1 MKKSLVLQFSILCFL
16 TSLSIHAA
24 AQISRD
30 PACGDPDQP
39 PHNIWVFLATQ
50 TFPCANLCPDG
61 KTRLQCTQDSEKE
74 MRCIEGYSNPTG
86 NSRMIGTPKPMGECP
101 AVVKDCGQH
110 KSGTTWYEVTGA
122 VSRVCEMC
130 ADGTTNHL
138 CDKNQETEKSCNNG
152 VVSATGNVRDGAFIQ
167 YTNTCPVIP
176 KDCGQHKS
184 GTTWWEVSGRVSRVC
199 EMCTDG
205 TNHLCDKN
213 QETEKSCTDGAVA
226 VTGNVRD
233 GAFIEYTNQCV
244 PTDPVCGDPGQ
255 PTHSVWVT
263 LGLQTFPCPDLCPDG
278 KTRLQCQQMAEK
290 ELSCTAGHPSE
301 TGNSRMV
308 GQPEKIGTCPV
319 MPKDCGQHAN
329 GTKWFDV
336 TGTVSRVCDICE
348 DGSNHTCTKKQESEK
363 SCADG
368 VVSAT
373 GVVRDGEFVEYTNV
387 CLPPPPKACGDHA
400 SGTNWWE
407 EVSTSTQA
415 CQSCWDGSTL
425 NCKYAVEGV
434 KLCTNG
440 TISDG
445 QGTRQGRLIETIGQC
460 PRQPRDCGNLKNGQ
474 TDWRVNGQGA
484 PYDCEVCIDGSTRK
498 CVKEKQEQVRCD
510 DGILNLTGLIRDGQ
524 FIGYLN
530 NCPTNIV
537 EKTESVTVSANGG
550 KADVLF
556 IIDTTPSMFLSLKNL
571 ALKYDKLISSWKNI
585 DWQIGITN
593 SKVENTLFDGHVMK
607 GEIMELQKNDETKK
621 VEYILKPGYFAYDWF
636 YRTMSRDPSDDGC
649 NSQPYCMTEVS
660 EPLRALKGAIDLRDK
675 GHNKGFF
682 REKAKL
688 VVVMIS
694 SSDERSVGAA
704 DKKSTKPEDAIKYF
718 NQKLGSRMDGMI
730 GMSVVIKPGDAACL
744 KHYRNIFDLGLG
756 GEYGKSL
763 SDFATQTGGITA
775 SICDKDYGSSLSKLS
790 ESVRQL
796 VESITLKDTP
806 MPGSLQITFTPQS
819 NATWVL
825 QGNKVIFDR
834 PIPKGTKI
842 DIRYLVKTN

>member
-1 MKKSLVLQFSILCFL
+1 M
-16 TSLSIHAA
+16 HAA

-74 MRCIEGYSNPTG
+74 LQCIEGYSNPTG
-86 NSRMIGTPKPMGECP
+86 RSRMVGTPKPMGECP
-101 AVVKDCGQH
+101 
-110 KSGTTWYEVTGA
+110 
-122 VSRVCEMC
+122 
-130 ADGTTNHL
+130 
-138 CDKNQETEKSCNNG
+138 
-152 VVSATGNVRDGAFIQ
+152 
-167 YTNTCPVIP
+167 PVI

-184 GTTWWEVSGRVSRVC
+184 GTTWWEVTGKVSRVC
-199 EMCTDG
+199 ELCSDG
-205 TNHLCDKN
+205 TNHLCDKQ
-213 QETEKSCTDGAVA
+213 QESEKSCNNGVIN

-263 LGLQTFPCPDLCPDG
+263 LGLQTFPCANLCPDG
-278 KTRLQCQQMAEK
+278 VTRLQCQQMSEK
-290 ELSCTAGHPSE
+290 ELSCTAGHPTE
-301 TGNSRMV
+301 TGQTRLT
-308 GQPEKIGTCPV
+308 GPIEEIGTCPV

-329 GTKWFDV
+329 GTKWWEA
-336 TGTVSRVCDICE
+336 TGTVSRVCEICE
-348 DGSNHTCTKKQESEK
+348 DGSNHNCLKKQESEK

-368 VVSAT
+368 VVAFT
-373 GVVRDGEFVEYTNV
+373 GQVRDGEFVEYTNV
-387 CLPPPPKACGDHA
+387 CLPPPPKACGEHA
-400 SGTNWWE
+400 SGTSWWE
-407 EVSTSTQA
+407 EVSTSVQA

-425 NCKYAVEGV
+425 NCRYAVEGQKV
-434 KLCTNG
+434 CTNG
-440 TISDG
+440 AVSDG
-445 QGTRQGRLIETIGQC
+445 QGTRQGRLLETIGQC

-474 TDWRVNGQGA
+474 TDWRVNGQGD

-498 CVKEKQEQVRCD
+498 CVKEKEEQVRCD
-510 DGILNLTGLIRDGQ
+510 DGTLNLTGLIRDGA

-537 EKTESVTVSANGG
+537 EKKETVTVSANGG

-556 IIDTTPSMFLSLKNL
+556 ILDTTPSMFLSLRNL
-571 ALKYDKLISSWKNI
+571 ALKYDQLVSKWKNI

-607 GEIMELQKNDETKK
+607 GEFMELQKNDETKK
-621 VEYILKPGYFAYDWF
+621 VEYILKPGYFAHDWF
-636 YRTMSRDPSDDGC
+636 YRTLSRDPSDDGC

-682 REKAKL
+682 REKSKL

-694 SSDERSVGAA
+694 SSDERSVGAR
-704 DKKSTKPEDAIKYF
+704 DKKATKPEDAIKHF
-718 NQKLGSRMDGMI
+718 NAKLGSRMDGMI
-730 GMSVVIKPGDAACL
+730 GMSVVIKPGDAACW
-744 KHYRNIFDLGLG
+744 KHYQSIFDLGLG
-756 GEYGKSL
+756 GQYGKSL

-775 SICDKDYGSSLSKLS
+775 NICDKDYGSSLSKLS

-806 MPGSLQITFTPQS
+806 MPNSLQITFTPNV

-834 PIPKGTKI
+834 AIPKGTKI